1 VIEIIRPGVGRY
13 LARSLMVC
21 SAMRTV
27 QISVGE
33 IIEAIYADLIETY
46 GDHELALAASQ
57 ALADELLA
65 RFKQTPRPV
74 RRTSVQLPPAL
85 AQLAASFTR

>member
-1 VIEIIRPGVGRY
+1 
-13 LARSLMVC
+13 
-21 SAMRTV
+21 MRTV

-33 IIEAIYADLIETY
+33 IIEAMYADLIETY

-65 RFKQTPRPV
+65 RFRETPRPV
-74 RRTSVQLPPAL
+74 RTPSTQVPAALKQLTAIV
-85 AQLAASFTR
+85 SR

>member
-1 VIEIIRPGVGRY
+1 M
-13 LARSLMVC
+13 AS

-33 IIEAIYADLIETY
+33 IIEAMYADLIETY
-46 GDHELALAASQ
+46 GDQELALAATQ

-65 RFKQTPRPV
+65 RFAETPRRV
-74 RRTSVQLPPAL
+74 RRAVPPLPPAL
-85 AQLAASFTR
+85 AQMAAVLTR